1 MIRKILGNLVIALFI
16 PFLLNIRWLPNV
28 YNALLKK
35 EYKYYDFDIK
45 TLSEFLYHVY
55 GENYIGSYLISL
67 IVFLIPFQIVK
78 DILYK
83 RKGKIS
89 FLHKIFIIT
98 ILLCIEIIIIGT
110 FLNIRTIPWW
120 YNFLYLGL
128 AIGFGTII
136 TSITYFSID
145 RYVEKKHDIQIGNK

>member
-1 MIRKILGNLVIALFI
+1 MIRKISGNLIIALFI
-16 PFLLNIRWLPNV
+16 PFLLKIRWLPNV
-28 YNALLKK
+28 CNALFKK

-67 IVFLIPFQIVK
+67 IGFLIPFQIIK

-83 RKGKIS
+83 SKGKIS
-89 FLHKIFIIT
+89 FLHKIFIVT

-110 FLNIRTIPWW
+110 FVNIWTIPWW
-120 YNFLYLGL
+120 HNFMYLL
-128 AIGFGTII
+128 ISIVFGIII
-136 TSITYFSID
+136 TTITYFFID
-145 RYVEKKHDIQIGNK
+145 RYVERSHEN